1 MTSRSEEVKSRLA
14 AYRSE
19 KQKATT
25 TADHKQDT
33 KAGVCFPDR
42 DKANRDKSDT
52 IQTKNW
58 WLTSLKILLWML
70 VWGFFIE
77 VEFGLVYVVLSGLVF
92 IVLSL
97 RGGKKR
103 GPGELSAYSVFNK
116 DFVAIEGTLS
126 AEQFEKELRYG
137 PTAVKK

>member
-1 MTSRSEEVKSRLA
+1 MSSRKEIIKSRLA

-19 KQKATT
+19 RQ
-25 TADHKQDT
+25 
-33 KAGVCFPDR
+33 
-42 DKANRDKSDT
+42 KSDEIPDQEQISTGCKDLPEQDPTDKIT
-52 IQTKNW
+52 IKTNW
-58 WLTSLKILLWML
+58 WITSLKVLLWIL
-70 VWGFFIE
+70 IWGFFIE
-77 VEFGLVYVVLSGLVF
+77 VEFGLVYVVVSGLVL

-97 RGGKKR
+97 RGGR
-103 GPGELSAYSVFNK
+103 RRAPGELSAYSVFNK